1 MKKNNILSVIIRV
14 RNAEKDLQNCLKL
27 LWQQL
32 LPKEVELEIVVVDN
46 ESSDNSAKV
55 AMDLGAKVVFL
66 PVKEFSWGRAL
77 NRGIAASSGEIILL
91 LSADAHPV
99 NNSWII
105 EMAAPLNEP
114 GVAAVYGR
122 QIPRSDAPIDEIVRL
137 RKHFPQINVKFDLHS
152 LEFEKKVVIT
162 SNACAAF
169 HRKIWESCHF
179 DEMVNGAEELPWTS
193 QILKTG
199 YKIMYRSSAIV
210 FHSHKD
216 TLLRNA
222 FRLIELWELASFINS
237 QDFNLKGFGKS
248 ILSYSKKRFKNVF
261 FPEIA
266 FWKRLEGILRLP
278 FEITAMIVV
287 FLAHQT
293 GLFQK
298 LRYYAWK

>member
-1 MKKNNILSVIIRV
+1 LKK
-14 RNAEKDLQNCLKL
+14 CLNL
-27 LWQQL
+27 LRQQL
-32 LPKEVELEIVVVDN
+32 LPKGVELEIVVVDN
-46 ESSDNSAKV
+46 ESSDNSALV
-55 AMDLGAKVVFL
+55 AREYGAKVVFL
-66 PVKEFSWGRAL
+66 PVAEFSWGRAL

-91 LSADAHPV
+91 LSADAHPA
-99 NNSWII
+99 NNSWVI

-114 GVAAVYGR
+114 NVAVVYGR
-122 QIPRSDAPIDEIVRL
+122 QIPRTDAPIDEIVRL
-137 RKHFPQINVKFDLHS
+137 RKFFPPKNVKFDTQTI
-152 LEFEKKVVIT
+152 EFEKKVVIT

-169 HRKIWESCHF
+169 PKKIWESYLF
-179 DEMVNGAEELPWTS
+179 DERVNGNEELPWST

-199 YKIMYRSSAIV
+199 FKIMYCSNAIV

-222 FRLIELWELASFINS
+222 FRLIELWKEACFINS
-237 QDFNLKGFGKS
+237 QDFNIKCFGKS
-248 ILSYSKKRFKNVF
+248 ILSYSKKRLENVF
-261 FPEIA
+261 YPEIPI
-266 FWKRLEGILRLP
+266 WKRLEGIVKLP